1 MACCGFATPSP
12 ATLLSTVSPLHQIET
27 VCAGISYGV
36 YLVIH
41 NDTII
46 HTDTLIFSADGMH
59 SRNRIAMPS
68 RSVVL
73 NQVL

>member
-1 MACCGFATPSP
+1 MAYRAFAKPSS
-12 ATLLSTVSPLHQIET
+12 AMFLSTVSPLRQTEI
-27 VCAGISYGV
+27 VCAGISGGV

-41 NDTII
+41 IDIVFHAN
-46 HTDTLIFSADGMH
+46 TLIFFADGMH

-73 NQVL
+73 T